1 MPEHQTLNTL
11 KLWCWRRH
19 LRVPAKIS
27 HQSVLKEINPEYS
40 LKGLM
45 LKLKLQNFYHLMQN
59 ANSFEKTLILGK
71 TEGKRRRGQQR
82 MKWTDSI
89 IDTMNMCLSKP
100 QEIMEDKGVW
110 HAAVHGVAKS
120 WT

>member
-1 MPEHQTLNTL
+1 
-11 KLWCWRRH
+11 
-19 LRVPAKIS
+19 
-27 HQSVLKEINPEYS
+27 
-40 LKGLM
+40 M

-120 WT
+120 QTRLAN